1 MNTEPVSIEIN
12 LRQNVDTEG
21 QKATKAM
28 DNLAASTIRERK
40 EVEASLKLQSEYV
53 GKLRKELE
61 RLEAQYNNINNKK
74 DKNAEDYEARKKITR
89 AIIELNR
96 ELNVEAREL
105 DVLKQEYKR
114 LKKAQDDIVSST
126 MRVKREMIA
135 LKRAGLEGTGEYK
148 QLVGELES
156 LARAQAEV
164 NKQQRLLA
172 KGSGSVYT
180 AMLEGLQGLAGIL
193 TAGAGAMALLG
204 DESEEYAKIQ
214 TRLQSLIAI
223 TMGLQQA
230 HNLFVSTSA
239 VRMKGAK
246 LVTDLWTA
254 AHTRLAIAL
263 RITTAQAK
271 LLTAVMTGGVSLLI
285 VGAIYA
291 LDTYLS
297 KIREAKKAEK
307 ELRDN
312 AAEKASQEI
321 ATLRKL
327 SQQYQALGGNV
338 KAQKKFIEDNKD
350 EIEKTGFAVKTLSQA
365 DALFVS
371 ATADFEQAI
380 RDRAK
385 AAAAMDLAAEKYKQ
399 AIIKMLEA
407 EKRETDVKW
416 KDEWKAA
423 FFHSSEGMAYNTG
436 EHYARQV
443 AEGMRSEAKKI
454 EEEGDKIISLSIQD
468 KQSAEKTANAHGVKT
483 VEQQKQ
489 EDEARKRA
497 DKARKEAEKRAK
509 DIADA
514 EKKLA
519 SMTLSNQRQIDAAI
533 VAAMREGRERK
544 LREIELEHRQKVD
557 AIKAQYKEIE
567 ELERK
572 HGVNGSAQKAQ
583 LAALEQHLEEAKAK
597 EVTDINENSDRA
609 LKRVLSES
617 SEDFRPRLE
626 KELADIREHYST
638 LLEEARKHAK
648 DDEELERAT
657 AKIKADR
664 RKREMLAHREH
675 QLEQLDFEGE
685 VARMRMELQ
694 SQDITSEAERDH
706 LRIALE
712 LETAEKRLEKL
723 MQIKEAGGD
732 ADKDIALAIEQI
744 KILKRELQDIPVK
757 RIREIGREI
766 KGIFSSLSGLGGEIG
781 QVFGSLSSGVDN
793 VMAMMDNGVSTMG
806 RISAGL
812 KGLVELYNLGA
823 QQAKKNEEA
832 EKKWAD
838 AIIASARRA
847 ALARIDALKHVDS
860 NVWGVGNPYAKAI
873 AGAKQYREAMV
884 ELNKSV
890 EELNNG
896 KIQTGTRR
904 VTSGENIAKGVAS
917 GAAAGAAI
925 GSIIPGLGTAV
936 GAGIGA
942 AIGGL
947 FGGIFGATKK
957 KVVPIFQ
964 DLKSR
969 FGSILKKGS
978 ETFELNPEI
987 LNNYDKLDDK
997 TKKLVDNWSEYQ
1009 KKAVEAQENIKNT
1022 LKELSGELGNILSKS
1037 IMEGFM
1043 SGDIQVGM
1051 ANFEAEL
1058 DKMIGRIVEQMLF
1071 AAVFEE
1077 QFKEL
1082 QRTMMDSFKEGGD
1095 GTIVDDLKDFRKSY
1109 REGAKQLHN
1118 ALKEA
1123 DDELKKDGI
1132 NAWEQERKAVARKGL
1147 AQASQDSIDEV
1158 VGLQTNMVMQLR
1170 ILVELK
1176 TSQIK
1181 AYEERDIIM
1190 RSIAI
1195 NVAKIA
1201 EDTSFLHRLEGIASD
1216 IAALKRDGITL
1227 KK

>member
-21 QKATKAM
+21 QKANKA
-28 DNLAASTIRERK
+28 LQELIGTAIRERK
-40 EVEASLKLQSEYV
+40 EMEGSLSAQSDLV
-53 GKLRKELE
+53 AKLRDELDK
-61 RLEAQYNNINNKK
+61 LAKQYEKLDKKK
-74 DKNAEDYEARKKITR
+74 DKSREDYKLKNETVREINRVNAELQEQAKT
-89 AIIELNR
+89 
-96 ELNVEAREL
+96 L
-105 DVLKQEYKR
+105 DVMKESFKH
-114 LKKAQDDIVSST
+114 LKKVQDDLVSST

-135 LKRAGLEGTGEYK
+135 LKRAGQEGSADYK
-148 QLVGELES
+148 RLVGELES

-180 AMLEGLQGLAGIL
+180 AMIEGLQGLAGLI

-230 HNLFVSTSA
+230 HNLFISTSA
-239 VRMKGAK
+239 VRMHGAK
-246 LVTDLWTA
+246 LATDLWTK
-254 AHTRLAIAL
+254 AHIKLASVIK
-263 RITTAQAK
+263 ITTVQAK
-271 LLTAVMTGGVSLLI
+271 ILTGVLTGGVAVLI
-285 VGAIYA
+285 GIAIAA

-297 KIREAKKAEK
+297 KLREAKKDEK
-307 ELRDN
+307 EMRNN

-338 KAQKKFIEDNKD
+338 KAQKKFIEDNKA
-350 EIEKTGFAVKTLSQA
+350 EIEKTGFAVKTLSEA
-365 DALFVS
+365 DALFVT
-371 ATADFEQAI
+371 ATADFERAI

-399 AIIKMLEA
+399 AITKMLEA
-407 EKRETDVKW
+407 EARENDVKW
-416 KDEWKAA
+416 TDKVKAA
-423 FFHSSEGMAYNTG
+423 FFSSFGGMAYETG
-436 EHYARQV
+436 QDFARKA
-443 AEGMRSEAKKI
+443 AEGIRSKAKEI
-454 EEEGDKIISLSIQD
+454 EQEGDKIISLSIRD
-468 KQSAEKTANAHGVKT
+468 KQSAENTANAHGVKT

-489 EDEARKRA
+489 EDEAKTRA

-509 DIADA
+509 DIAEA

-533 VAAMREGRERK
+533 VAAMREGRDKK
-544 LREIELEHRQKVD
+544 LRELDLEHRQKVE

-567 ELERK
+567 EIERK

-583 LAALEQHLEEAKAK
+583 LAALEQKLEEAKAK
-597 EVTDINENSDRA
+597 EEADINDDSDRA

-626 KELADIREHYST
+626 KELADIREHYSS

-675 QLEQLDFEGE
+675 QLEQLDFEYE

-723 MQIKEAGGD
+723 MQIKEAGGE

-823 QQAKKNEEA
+823 EQAKKNEEA

-873 AGAKQYREAMV
+873 AGAKQYREAMI

-896 KIQTGTRR
+896 RIQTGTKR

-987 LNNYDKLDDK
+987 LNNYDKLDEK

-1022 LKELSGELGNILSKS
+1022 LKELTGELGNILSKS

-1043 SGDIQVGM
+1043 SGDVQVGM

-1082 QRTMMDSFKEGGD
+1082 QRTMKASFDEGGD
-1095 GTIVDDLKDFRKSY
+1095 GTIVDDLKNFRKSY

-1123 DDELKKDGI
+1123 DEELKKDGI